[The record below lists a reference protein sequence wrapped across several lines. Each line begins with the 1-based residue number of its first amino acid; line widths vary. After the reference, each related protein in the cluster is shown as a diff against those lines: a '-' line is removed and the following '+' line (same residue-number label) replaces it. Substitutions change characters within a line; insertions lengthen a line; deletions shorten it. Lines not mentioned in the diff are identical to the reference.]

1 MATKEFSV
9 VKVLNGAL
17 EEAPDGS
24 IVLRGTLAMDSLQG
38 LRVDDYQREVLS
50 TSGSGGR
57 KTSKIRK
64 GIETGARMP
73 NIELGMRGQNFDSS
87 GRTFILKD
95 PVYIV
100 DGLQRVSAMLQY
112 LEDHEGK
119 PNGALP
125 LGAEIHFKTNKQLE
139 KERFAALNGSLRT
152 PVSPNVLLRN
162 MRESHPALL
171 TLYGLSTRDK
181 DFALYERVTWNQR
194 MKQGEL
200 LTAMSV
206 VKAVLNLHRPI
217 VELTK
222 VGSQRGGNKVKGPA
236 SSPENNRALAVPVL
250 DRVAREIG
258 LQTFRENVKDFF
270 SLIDE
275 CFGIRSIEYGEA
287 QGHLRS
293 NFLTVLGSF
302 IANNPQLWEDEDQHS
317 MKIDRWTRDRLKSF
331 PVNDPEIRRLS
342 AAGTMVIPT
351 LYNYLLNH
359 MNKHK
364 SKNKFK

>member
-1 MATKEFSV
+1 MSTKEIKV
-9 VKVLNGAL
+9 VNAAL
-17 EEAPDGS
+17 EEASDGS
-24 IVLRGTLAMDSLQG
+24 VVLRGTLAMESLPH
-38 LRVDDYQREVLS
+38 LRVDDYQREVLAK
-50 TSGSGGR
+50 SGSGGR

-64 GIETGARMP
+64 GIESGARMP
-73 NIELGMRGQNFDSS
+73 TIELGMRGQNFTSS
-87 GRTFILKD
+87 GRTFVLHD
-95 PVYIV
+95 PTYIV

-112 LEDHEGK
+112 IEDHQGK

-162 MRESHPALL
+162 MREQHPALL
-171 TLYGLSTRDK
+171 TIYGLSMRDK

-194 MKQGEL
+194 MKQSEL

-206 VKAVLNLHRPI
+206 VKAALNLHRST
-217 VELTK
+217 VERTK
-222 VGSQRGGNKVKGPA
+222 SGSQRANRVQGPA
-236 SSPENNRALAVPVL
+236 ASGETDKYKAISVL

-258 LQTFRENVKDFF
+258 LQTFRENIKDFF
-270 SLIDE
+270 NLIDE
-275 CFGIRSIEYGEA
+275 CWGIRNIEYGEA

-302 IANNPQLWEDEDQHS
+302 ISNNVQLWEDEDQHS
-317 MKIDRWTRDRLKSF
+317 MKIDKWTRDRLKSF

-364 SKNKFK
+364 HKNKFK